1 MNTGLIARRYA
12 KALMAY
18 ATERG
23 QTELLYRQMG
33 SLAGSFEALPAL
45 RTTLVSPVVSREEKM
60 SLVCAAVGAEPAESF
75 RDFVRL
81 VLDNRREA
89 YLRTM
94 ALEYMS
100 LYRKSNNISVV
111 HLTSATELDKEVTGR
126 IAASVVAKTQGAV
139 ELDCRIDPS
148 LGGGFIFRIDDKQL
162 DASVRGALERIAKA
176 FKQTSVSTL

>member
-1 MNTGLIARRYA
+1 ME
-12 KALMAY
+12 Y

-23 QTELLYRQMG
+23 VTEVLYGQMG
-33 SLAGSFEALPAL
+33 SLAGNFEALPAL
-45 RTTLVSPVVSREEKM
+45 RTTLVSPVVSREQKM
-60 SLVCAAVGAEPAESF
+60 SLVCAAVGEEPAECF

-100 LYRKSNNISVV
+100 LYRKRNNISVV
-111 HLTSATELDKEVTGR
+111 YLTSATELGDEVKER
-126 IAASVVAKTQGAV
+126 IAQSVVAKTHGAV
-139 ELDCRIDPS
+139 EMDCRIDPS
-148 LGGGFIFRIDDKQL
+148 IGGGFIFRIDDKQL

-176 FKQTSVSTL
+176 FRQSSVSTL